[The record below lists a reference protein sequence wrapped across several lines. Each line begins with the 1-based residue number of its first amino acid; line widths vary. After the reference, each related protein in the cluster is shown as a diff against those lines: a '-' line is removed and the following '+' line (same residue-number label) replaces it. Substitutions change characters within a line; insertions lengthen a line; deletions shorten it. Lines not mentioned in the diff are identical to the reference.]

1 MKTIEEKYA
10 ATLIENFDTVKCF
23 REIKEKISGEIINMT
38 YEELC
43 EYLGQTPQKVKLV
56 KNAL

>member
-1 MKTIEEKYA
+1 MT

-23 REIKEKISGEIINMT
+23 REIKEKISREIINMT